1 MSPKRPRELVGYVRV
16 STGRQGRSGLGLDA
30 QRDALTR
37 FAEAEAFDLIKVFVE
52 VETGKGSDALDRRP
66 QLTAALNEARRR
78 RCWVVVSKLD
88 RLSRDVHFVSG
99 LMAQKVPFLVA
110 ELGADVDPFLLHL
123 YAALAQKETALISAR
138 TKAALAAAKARGV
151 QLGSPKLSEAR
162 EAAAVAVKA
171 NADRHAANVMP
182 VVREIQRAGATSLR
196 DIATALNARGIT
208 SPRGGPW
215 HATSVRNLL
224 ARSSTPR
231 SNLEKPQEQRR
242 DKV

>member
-1 MSPKRPRELVGYVRV
+1 MPPKRPRELVGYVRV

-30 QRDALTR
+30 QRDALER
-37 FAEAEAFDLIKVFVE
+37 FAEAEAFELVKVFVE

-66 QLTAALNEARRR
+66 QLAAALNEARRR
-78 RCWVVVSKLD
+78 RCWVVVAKLD

-99 LMAQKVPFLVA
+99 LMAQRVPFLVA

-123 YAALAQKETALISAR
+123 YAALAQKEAALISAR

-162 EAAAVAVKA
+162 EAATVAVKA
-171 NADRHAANVMP
+171 NASRHADNVIP

-224 ARSSTPR
+224 ARVARP
-231 SNLEKPQEQRR
+231 PG
-242 DKV
+242 